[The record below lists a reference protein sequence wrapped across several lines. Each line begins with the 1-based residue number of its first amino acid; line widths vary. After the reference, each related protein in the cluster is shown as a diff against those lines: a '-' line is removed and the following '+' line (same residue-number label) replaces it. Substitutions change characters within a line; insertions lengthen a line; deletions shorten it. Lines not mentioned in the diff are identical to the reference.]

1 MQPKRKKKKKW
12 KRAVQR
18 GHENS
23 KKSVAVV
30 ALGVVAAVVGLPLSL
45 LLLVSRPWLLLRWR
59 GKEMSLWRRP
69 HKELQQ

>member
-45 LLLVSRPWLLLRWR
+45 LLLV
-59 GKEMSLWRRP
+59 
-69 HKELQQ
+69 